1 MCDGP
6 CNFSSN
12 RLLVSLLAQPRG
24 VKLAESWKMALTSGC
39 KLLILLKPKPLRGLS
54 QSVLITSLTV
64 TLNLGEDS
72 DFVNY
77 GKMKPLSVTH
87 RPKGDGG
94 CALVANLFI
103 EETTQSLAQN
113 LTL

>member
-1 MCDGP
+1 MIT
-6 CNFSSN
+6 
-12 RLLVSLLAQPRG
+12 RLMV
-24 VKLAESWKMALTSGC
+24 
-39 KLLILLKPKPLRGLS
+39 I
-54 QSVLITSLTV
+54 I
-64 TLNLGEDS
+64 NLGEDS